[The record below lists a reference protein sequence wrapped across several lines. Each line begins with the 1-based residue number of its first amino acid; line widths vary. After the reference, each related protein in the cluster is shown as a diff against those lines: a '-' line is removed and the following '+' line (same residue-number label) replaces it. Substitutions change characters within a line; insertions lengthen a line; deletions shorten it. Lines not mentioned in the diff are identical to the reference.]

1 MLVKGTFEVK
11 AASVAEDKAEGLTLG
26 RFSLHKQYHGEL
38 EATGEG
44 EMLTGST
51 SVQGSAAYVA
61 VERVTAMLSGRSG
74 SFLLQHAGTM
84 NRGTPSLAI
93 TVVPDSGTGDLAG
106 MTGGMNIVI
115 ADGKHFY
122 ELEYSLTPT
131 AS

>member
-11 AASVAEDKAEGLTLG
+11 VASVAEDKAEGLTLG
-26 RFSLHKQYHGEL
+26 RFSLAKQYHGEL

-51 SVQGSAAYVA
+51 TVQGSAAYVA
-61 VERVTAMLSGRSG
+61 VERVTGMLSGRSG

-93 TVVPDSGTGDLAG
+93 TVVADSGTGDLAG

-131 AS
+131 T

>member
-11 AASVAEDKAEGLTLG
+11 VASVAEDKAEGLTMG
-26 RFSLHKQYHGEL
+26 RFSLAKQYHGEL

-51 SVQGSAAYVA
+51 TVQGSAAYVA
-61 VERVTAMLSGRSG
+61 VERVSGMLSGRNG
-74 SFLLQHAGTM
+74 SFLLQHVGTM

-106 MTGGMNIVI
+106 ITSG
-115 ADGKHFY
+115 
-122 ELEYSLTPT
+122 
-131 AS
+131 

>member
-11 AASVAEDKAEGLTLG
+11 VASVAEDKAEGLTLG
-26 RFSLHKQYHGEL
+26 RFSLAKQYHGEL

-51 SVQGSAAYVA
+51 TVQGSAAYVA
-61 VERVTAMLSGRSG
+61 VERVTGMLSGRSG

-131 AS
+131 T

>member
-11 AASVAEDKAEGLTLG
+11 VASVAEDKAEGLTLC
-26 RFSLHKQYHGEL
+26 RFSLAKQYHGEL

-51 SVQGSAAYVA
+51 TVQGSAAYVA
-61 VERVTAMLSGRSG
+61 VERVTGMLSGRSG

-131 AS
+131 T

>member
-11 AASVAEDKAEGLTLG
+11 VASVAENKAEGLTLG
-26 RFSLHKQYHGEL
+26 RFSLAKQYHGEL

-61 VERVTAMLSGRSG
+61 VERVTGMLSGCSG

-106 MTGGMNIVI
+106 LTGGMNIVI

-131 AS
+131 S

>member
-1 MLVKGTFEVK
+1 MLVKGIFEVK
-11 AASVAEDKAEGLTLG
+11 AASVAEDKADGLTLG

-61 VERVTAMLSGRSG
+61 VECVTGMLSGRSG

-84 NRGTPSLAI
+84 NTSIG
-93 TVVPDSGTGDLAG
+93 SGAPLNCGFS
-106 MTGGMNIVI
+106 MTG
-115 ADGKHFY
+115 
-122 ELEYSLTPT
+122 ELDRSAPQT
-131 AS
+131 APFMSGV